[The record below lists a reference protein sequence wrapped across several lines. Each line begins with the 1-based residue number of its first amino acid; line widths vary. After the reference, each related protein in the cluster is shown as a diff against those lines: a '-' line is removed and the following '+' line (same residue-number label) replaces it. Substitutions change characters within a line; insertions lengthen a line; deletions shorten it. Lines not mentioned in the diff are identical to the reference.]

1 MEFVSAD
8 RSRDAEFLSG
18 LQNYNQ
24 QVFANNKDIAAQ
36 IDDSKDQLD
45 KDISNAEEVA
55 DLSNIKTSGAL
66 AGIGVGA
73 VERVDRGVKEFGKY
87 KEKAEEAKD
96 AAEQLARRGGGVEV
110 PFTAE
115 ERLALPSGEGV
126 VSRFRLNPF
135 ARGQSLGESV
145 IPTIENA
152 YGGRFE
158 GRSAGI
164 FFKSAARRQIQPT
177 EEILREG
184 PAGDEPA
191 ARGTARAAE
200 EAGAAEAEAAGE
212 EGATR
217 AAVKAGAE
225 GAELTAGKVLGKLAG
240 GVARGA
246 GIAGAVVSAG
256 SAIEGLRE
264 GKKFKLSEQGAE
276 IGGALLDILG
286 TGAEFIPGGQLIGV
300 GLQLAGTAL
309 SGVGAAEEALDIE
322 PQKAQA
328 EQEAQDIQ
336 KKTQADL
343 EAQKQKALTGITAAA
358 QGGAAVARQV
368 Q

>member
-87 KEKAEEAKD
+87 KEKAEAAKD

-110 PFTAE
+110 PVSAAE
-115 ERLALPSGEGV
+115 ELAGP
-126 VSRFRLNPF
+126 
-135 ARGQSLGESV
+135 
-145 IPTIENA
+145 
-152 YGGRFE
+152 GGRFTGITNLLGDPRAE
-158 GRSAGI
+158 RIAQQSFEEEQRGIQQVYRSGARPVSPTRTRPQAFTEQEQREFRSAVEERG
-164 FFKSAARRQIQPT
+164 AAR
-177 EEILREG
+177 EAAAAGEG
-184 PAGDEPA
+184 
-191 ARGTARAAE
+191 AAE
-200 EAGAAEAEAAGE
+200 EGAE
-212 EGATR
+212 R

-256 SAIEGLRE
+256 SALEGLRE

-300 GLQLAGTAL
+300 GLQLAGTTL
-309 SGVGAAEEALDIE
+309 SGIGAAEEALDIE

-328 EQEAQDIQ
+328 EQEAKDIQ
-336 KKTQADL
+336 AKTQQDL
-343 EAQKQKALTGITAAA
+343 EAQRQKALTGITAAA
-358 QGGAAVARQV
+358 QGGSAVARQV

>member
-36 IDDSKDQLD
+36 IDESKDQLD
-45 KDISNAEEVA
+45 KDLSNAQEVA
-55 DLSNIKTSGAL
+55 DLATLKTSGGL
-66 AGIGVGA
+66 AGIGAGA
-73 VERVDRGVKEFGKY
+73 VERVDRGVKEYRSY
-87 KEKAEEAKD
+87 KEKAEAAKD
-96 AAEQLARRGGGVEV
+96 AAEQLARRGGAVEV
-110 PFTAE
+110 PVSAAE
-115 ERLALPSGEGV
+115 ELAGP
-126 VSRFRLNPF
+126 
-135 ARGQSLGESV
+135 
-145 IPTIENA
+145 
-152 YGGRFE
+152 GGRFTGITNLLGDPRAE
-158 GRSAGI
+158 REAQASFEAEQRGIQQVYRRGARPVSPTRTRPQAFTEQEQREFRSAVEERG
-164 FFKSAARRQIQPT
+164 AAR
-177 EEILREG
+177 EAAA
-184 PAGDEPA
+184 AGE
-191 ARGTARAAE
+191 
-200 EAGAAEAEAAGE
+200 GAAEAGA

-246 GIAGAVVSAG
+246 GLAGAAVSAG
-256 SAIEGLRE
+256 SAVEGLIE
-264 GKKFKLSEQGAE
+264 GKKFKWSEQGAE
-276 IGGALLDILG
+276 IGGALLDVIG

-322 PQKAQA
+322 PSKGKA

-336 KKTQADL
+336 AKTQQDL
-343 EAQKQKALTGITAAA
+343 EAQRQKALTGITAAA

>member
-24 QVFANNKDIAAQ
+24 QVFSNNKDIAAQ
-36 IDDSKDQLD
+36 IDESKDQLD
-45 KDISNAEEVA
+45 KDISNAQEVA
-55 DLSNIKTSGAL
+55 DLANLKTSGAL
-66 AGIGVGA
+66 TGIGAGSI
-73 VERVDRGVKEFGKY
+73 ERVERGVKEFRSF
-87 KEKAEEAKD
+87 KEKAAAAKD
-96 AAEQLARRGGGVEV
+96 AAEQLARRGGAVEV
-110 PFTAE
+110 PVSAAE
-115 ERLALPSGEGV
+115 ELAGP
-126 VSRFRLNPF
+126 
-135 ARGQSLGESV
+135 
-145 IPTIENA
+145 
-152 YGGRFE
+152 GGRFTE
-158 GRSAGI
+158 LTPLLGDPRAERAAQASFEAEQRGIGEVYRRGARPVSPTRTRPQAFTEQEQREFRSAVEERG
-164 FFKSAARRQIQPT
+164 AAR
-177 EEILREG
+177 EAAA
-184 PAGDEPA
+184 AGE
-191 ARGTARAAE
+191 
-200 EAGAAEAEAAGE
+200 AGE
-212 EGATR
+212 EGAAR
-217 AAVKAGAE
+217 AAVKAGAEAGAE

-264 GKKFKLSEQGAE
+264 GKKFKFSEQGAE
-276 IGGALLDILG
+276 IGGALLDIIG

-309 SGVGAAEEALDIE
+309 SGVGTVEEALDTD
-322 PQKAQA
+322 PTQQKSV
-328 EQEAQDIQ
+328 QEAKDIQ
-336 KKTQADL
+336 AKTQQDL

>member
-66 AGIGVGA
+66 AGIGAGA

-87 KEKAEEAKD
+87 KEKAEAAKD
-96 AAEQLARRGGGVEV
+96 AAEKLARRGGGVEV
-110 PFTAE
+110 PVSAAE
-115 ERLALPSGEGV
+115 ELAGP
-126 VSRFRLNPF
+126 
-135 ARGQSLGESV
+135 
-145 IPTIENA
+145 
-152 YGGRFE
+152 GGRFTE
-158 GRSAGI
+158 LTPLLGDPRAERAAQASFEAEQRGIGEVYRRGARPVSPTRTRPQAFTEQEQSEFRSAVEERG
-164 FFKSAARRQIQPT
+164 AAR
-177 EEILREG
+177 EAAA
-184 PAGDEPA
+184 AGE
-191 ARGTARAAE
+191 
-200 EAGAAEAEAAGE
+200 AGE
-212 EGATR
+212 EGAAR
-217 AAVKAGAE
+217 AAVKAGAEAGAE

-246 GIAGAVVSAG
+246 GVAGAFVSAG
-256 SAIEGLRE
+256 SAVEGLME
-264 GKKFKLSEQGAE
+264 GKKFKWGEQGAE

-286 TGAEFIPGGQLIGV
+286 TGAEFIPGGQLVGV

-309 SGVGAAEEALDIE
+309 SGVGAVEEALDTE
-322 PQKAQA
+322 PQKQAA

-343 EAQKQKALTGITAAA
+343 EAQRQTALTGITAAA

>member
-66 AGIGVGA
+66 AGIGAGA

-87 KEKAEEAKD
+87 KEKAEAAKD
-96 AAEQLARRGGGVEV
+96 AAEKLARRGGGVEV
-110 PFTAE
+110 PVSAAE
-115 ERLALPSGEGV
+115 ELAGP
-126 VSRFRLNPF
+126 
-135 ARGQSLGESV
+135 
-145 IPTIENA
+145 
-152 YGGRFE
+152 GGRFTELTPLLGDPRAERAAAQYDE
-158 GRSAGI
+158 GISQVYRRGARPVSPTRTRPQAFTEQEQSEFRSAVEERG
-164 FFKSAARRQIQPT
+164 AAR
-177 EEILREG
+177 E
-184 PAGDEPA
+184 A
-191 ARGTARAAE
+191 A
-200 EAGAAEAEAAGE
+200 AAGE
-212 EGATR
+212 EGAEGAAK
-217 AAVKAGAE
+217 AAVKAGAEAGAE

-246 GIAGAVVSAG
+246 GVAGAFVSAG
-256 SAIEGLRE
+256 SAVEGLME
-264 GKKFKLSEQGAE
+264 GKKFKWGEQGAE

-286 TGAEFIPGGQLIGV
+286 TGAEFIPGGQLVGV

-309 SGVGAAEEALDIE
+309 SGVGAVEEALDTE
-322 PQKAQA
+322 PQKQAA

-343 EAQKQKALTGITAAA
+343 EAQRQTALTGITAAA